1 MILFIILLIC
11 IAIFLLFA
19 FFARKTLNEFQ
30 KKFSD
35 DQQKLKNLEEKFEYL
50 SQTILVHSD
59 VQTIVNNSVNRSNM
73 MNKPPV
79 EKQKISQTN
88 RPSDSTHSSNRP
100 YDLTHS
106 INRPS
111 DLTPPFET
119 KMEFTTQP
127 FEKFTTLPSERS
139 LVKTGRQSLEG
150 TPSNVNQI
158 EKTIT
163 QQTPF
168 VTQLVNTQMYGGTV
182 MNKNNTSTK
191 ETKSSTPMS
200 KSNSDIEST
209 PTTASDKVASK
220 QASEIMAIIQNPSF
234 DKATLSNENE
244 IMESTPTTTL
254 EKTAL
259 EKNALD
265 NAALD
270 KANETMEST
279 PNETMESTPNETMED
294 TQPSE
299 NECMGSSETES
310 IQQIEK
316 HPGQNNQMFMRTPE
330 PDRQSHEDPMKFS
343 SKLNDPRNEIFTSP
357 MLYDFLFDLNSDVVE
372 VKKNSK
378 SREKVIIT
386 EIND

>member
-59 VQTIVNNSVNRSNM
+59 VQTIVNNSVNRSNR

-106 INRPS
+106 LNRPS

-127 FEKFTTLPSERS
+127 FEKFTTLPPERS
-139 LVKTGRQSLEG
+139 LVETRWQSLEG

-168 VTQLVNTQMYGGTV
+168 ITQLVNTQMYGGTV

-220 QASEIMAIIQNPSF
+220 QASEIMAIVQNSAL

-254 EKTAL
+254 EK
-259 EKNALD
+259 NALD

-270 KANETMEST
+270 KA
-279 PNETMESTPNETMED
+279 NETMESTPNETMED

-330 PDRQSHEDPMKFS
+330 PDRQSHEDPMKFG

-378 SREKVIIT
+378 NREKVIIT